1 MEKNQ
6 HTEEKIE
13 TTKPSEEKKTLS
25 RRRFIG
31 NVGGTAALGLAAGS
45 IGLEPLLG
53 SKRAIAIA
61 NEIGPETPA
70 QRLATAFALR
80 VGVALRDAE
89 AGIPNHPCNGDEE
102 NLPNFIGNYS
112 KGLRHDSH
120 TGEVIASSYEA
131 FLDALEEGTFEAIES
146 LATNGHLG
154 CPDPGPNGENRQ
166 RRQVNPMAAY
176 DLELETKDSHQFKIP
191 AAPAFRSAEEAG
203 EMVELY
209 WMALLRDVNFND
221 YATNPLAQQAAA
233 DLSQLSDFRGPKVS
247 GQVTPQ
253 TLFRD
258 NLPGATVGPYISQFL
273 MQIAGFAPYGS
284 ERLDMR
290 IRTARAGIDFGT
302 NFNSWFDIQRG
313 CQPAQGT
320 PLDGLV
326 FCRNG
331 RDIGQYVHVDALYQA
346 YQVATL
352 ILLGMGLDWDENNPY
367 GQTPEGGAGGPLPN
381 GVPGAKA
388 QVGFGTFGGPAIL
401 TDVCEVATRALRA
414 IWFQKWLVHR
424 RLRPEAFGGRVE
436 VIRLGRR
443 SNHFYGIHQDLFNS
457 SVLPKIFAKYG
468 SHLLPLAFAEGSPLH
483 PAYGAGHAT
492 VAGACVTV
500 AKAFFDEDEIIPNP
514 VVASADGRR
523 LDPFIGPPLTVGGEL
538 NKLASNIATGR
549 NIASVHW
556 RTDGIESLRLG
567 EEIAIN
573 LLSNMR
579 PTFREPFQGYKLR
592 KFNGQQ
598 ISITSPSREEL
609 VRSGSRVSLP

>member
-6 HTEEKIE
+6 HEEEKIE

-31 NVGGTAALGLAAGS
+31 NVGGTAALGFAAGS

-61 NEIGPETPA
+61 HEVGPEPPL
-70 QRLATAFALR
+70 QRIANALGLR
-80 VGVALRDAE
+80 IGVAIRDAA
-89 AGIPNHPCNGDEE
+89 AGIPNHVCNGDEE
-102 NLPNFIGNYS
+102 NLPNFIGNFS
-112 KGLRHDSH
+112 KGLQHDSF
-120 TGEVIASSYEA
+120 TGEVIASSYQA
-131 FLDALEEGTFEAIES
+131 FLDALNTGTFEAIES

-154 CPDPGPNGENRQ
+154 CPDPGPGGENRQ
-166 RRQVNPMAAY
+166 RRLVNPMAAY

-191 AAPAFRSAEEAG
+191 PAPAFRSAEEAG

-221 YATNPLAQQAAA
+221 YATHPLALQAVA
-233 DLSQLSDFRGPKVS
+233 DLSQLSDFRGPREN
-247 GQVTPQ
+247 GIVTPQ

-258 NLPGATVGPYISQFL
+258 NLPGATIGPYISQFL
-273 MQIAGFAPYGS
+273 LQVNGFAPYGAQ
-284 ERLDMR
+284 RVDMR
-290 IRTARAGIDFGT
+290 IRTAKAGIDFGT
-302 NFNSWFDIQRG
+302 DFNSWFDIQRG
-313 CQPAQGT
+313 CQPSQGM

-352 ILLGMGLDWDENNPY
+352 IALSLGLKFDENNPY
-367 GQTPEGGAGGPLPN
+367 GQTPGDGPLPN
-381 GVPGAKA
+381 GVPGAQA
-388 QVGFGTFGGPAIL
+388 QAGFGTFGGPAVL
-401 TDVCEVATRALRA
+401 TDVCEVATRALRG

-424 RLRPEAFGGRVE
+424 RLRPEAFAGRAE

-443 SNHFYGIHQDLFNS
+443 SNQFYKIHPDLFNS
-457 SVLPKIFAKYG
+457 SVLPKIFNKYG
-468 SHLLPLAFAEGSPLH
+468 SHLLPLAFAEGSPVH

-500 AKAFFDEDEIIPNP
+500 LKAFLDEDEIIPNP
-514 VVASADGRR
+514 VRVSSSGTS
-523 LDPFIGPPLTVGGEL
+523 LQPFVGPPLTVGGEL

-549 NIASVHW
+549 NIAGVHW
-556 RTDGIESLRLG
+556 RTDGIESLKLG

-573 LLSNMR
+573 YLSNMR
-579 PTFREPFQGYKLR
+579 PTFREPFQGYALR
-592 KFNGQQ
+592 RFNGQQ
-598 ISITSPSREEL
+598 VSITSPSREEL
-609 VRSGSRVSLP
+609 IRSGSKVEVPQI